1 MKKGYKTLRYR
12 LEKEEETAR
21 LAQLTQKMYSAGLIS
36 DNLRMGEA
44 FKVLT
49 EMVLTMDIVHL
60 EHIKEF
66 KRYEIDKLKR

>member
-1 MKKGYKTLRYR
+1 
-12 LEKEEETAR
+12 
-21 LAQLTQKMYSAGLIS
+21 MYSAGLIS